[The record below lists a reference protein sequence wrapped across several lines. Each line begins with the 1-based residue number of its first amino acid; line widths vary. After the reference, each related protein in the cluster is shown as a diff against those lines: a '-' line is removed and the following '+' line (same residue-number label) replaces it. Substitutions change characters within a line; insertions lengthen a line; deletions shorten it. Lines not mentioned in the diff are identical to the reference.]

1 MAYTGSTAGILSNYD
16 EVLKTF
22 YLPAIQEQLNQ
33 DTILADLID
42 VNEMD
47 VSGKNATIEMHYGR
61 SSGTGSRA
69 DGGEL
74 PEADYQ
80 KHKTATVPMK
90 YHYGRVTFSGPTI
103 AATRDE
109 KGSYARVID
118 SEINGIVKDL
128 QKEVNRQLW
137 GCGYGVLGR
146 WYSGDGS
153 GDVVLQKRYSSNA
166 VAPSAFGSTFGGKY
180 IKENGAAVPVVLG
193 SSTSVIVSATVDADS
208 YAFTGAV
215 TEGTY
220 YDTCVRATN
229 PTVTEAA
236 GTFLVR
242 PASMVTYNASN
253 NTGGARLEMMG
264 LRGIV
269 TDEDLDEIALRD
281 DTNTSPTSDT
291 LQGLDADTYA
301 WWRSYV
307 NALSGTRYS
316 GQVALSFK
324 EMQKCFDKV
333 EEKVGTGAGPNVILT
348 TRAIRREY
356 AELCEANRRTT
367 NMMEL
372 DGGWKGLEFSGIPII
387 VDNDAIDGEMYF
399 LTTSDLQIY
408 RMSDYAWMEKDGAV
422 LARITGY
429 DAYEAVLFRYAELG
443 CRSRQSHAVLCD
455 ILYD

>member
-1 MAYTGSTAGILSNYD
+1 
-16 EVLKTF
+16 
-22 YLPAIQEQLNQ
+22 
-33 DTILADLID
+33 
-42 VNEMD
+42 
-47 VSGKNATIEMHYGR
+47 
-61 SSGTGSRA
+61 
-69 DGGEL
+69 
-74 PEADYQ
+74 
-80 KHKTATVPMK
+80 
-90 YHYGRVTFSGPTI
+90 
-103 AATRDE
+103 
-109 KGSYARVID
+109 
-118 SEINGIVKDL
+118 
-128 QKEVNRQLW
+128 
-137 GCGYGVLGR
+137 
-146 WYSGDGS
+146 
-153 GDVVLQKRYSSNA
+153 
-166 VAPSAFGSTFGGKY
+166 
-180 IKENGAAVPVVLG
+180 
-193 SSTSVIVSATVDADS
+193 
-208 YAFTGAV
+208 
-215 TEGTY
+215 
-220 YDTCVRATN
+220 
-229 PTVTEAA
+229 
-236 GTFLVR
+236 
-242 PASMVTYNASN
+242 MVTYNASN